1 MLTVSRILAVVAA
14 AGVCKTLNRF
24 KAHKT
29 WSEIAVKS
37 LIWKL

>member
-1 MLTVSRILAVVAA
+1 MLIMFRILEVVEVV
-14 AGVCKTLNRF
+14 GVCKTLNRF